1 MIYLCKQQQQPTLFR
16 LQQVVF
22 FKEYILQVVF
32 FKEYILQVVFFKE
45 YSVFVTLHLLWVQRC
60 SVAARFTLTNHSN
73 SSLAA
78 GAMFFGGCMIYPYK
92 PQQQFTCC
100 RCNVLW
106 WMHDLPLQMTATAN
120 ICQLQQ
126 VVFFKEYSIFSTLH
140 LLLMQPV
147 VRRISLFHPHK
158 QQKSQCCD
166 CNLWPLSS
174 GTVTSTS
181 YYSL

>member
-1 MIYLCKQQQQPTLFR
+1 MNTHFPQLTCSWCNILQWMHDLPVQTTTTANTVQTAASCLFQGVRTASCLFQGVHTASCLFQGVQRICHTSLAVGATLF
-16 LQQVVF
+16 
-22 FKEYILQVVF
+22 
-32 FKEYILQVVFFKE
+32 
-45 YSVFVTLHLLWVQRC
+45 SGCTL
-60 SVAARFTLTNHSN
+60 
-73 SSLAA
+73 
-78 GAMFFGGCMIYPYK
+78 YPYK

-106 WMHDLPLQMTATAN
+106 WMHDLPLQMTATAK

-166 CNLWPLSS
+166 CNQWPL
-174 GTVTSTS
+174 
-181 YYSL
+181 